1 MYHLKTNSMKNR
13 KIFICTALVG
23 LLALTYFSACS
34 PSQAKEDQP
43 VASTSLPVTETIQ
56 VQKGM
61 LESSFQLPGELIA
74 FQEVDL
80 YAKVS
85 SFVKKLYV
93 DVGSEV
99 KEGQLLVTLVAPEIV
114 SQVAGAESR
123 LKSQEA
129 IYLASKATYDRL
141 KETSETPGTV
151 SQNDLDIAYARQKSD
166 YAQLDA
172 MKAVY
177 QEMLATKDY
186 LEIRA
191 PFNGIISARNV
202 SAGAYVG
209 PAGTGSSLPIFTL
222 QEQKK
227 LRLVVSVPDA
237 YSSNLENN
245 PEVKFT
251 VKSLVGENFTAKV
264 SRKAGALDTRLRS
277 QRIEMDVYNSDMKLL
292 PGMIAE
298 VVIPMNASDS
308 TYIVPRSAVVN
319 GTEKPFIIRIADHK
333 AERVTVQTGRVANGS
348 MEVFG
353 ALNPGDVIIKTASEE
368 IRNGAAI
375 NN

>member
-1 MYHLKTNSMKNR
+1 MNSMKNR
-13 KIFICTALVG
+13 SIFIGSALVS

-34 PSQAKEDQP
+34 SSQAKEDEP
-43 VASTSLPVTETIQ
+43 AANTSLPVTETIQ
-56 VQKGM
+56 VQKGV

-99 KEGQLLVTLVAPEIV
+99 KEGELLVTLEAPEII

-172 MKAVY
+172 MKAAY
-177 QEMLATKDY
+177 REMVATKDY

-191 PFNGIISARNV
+191 PFDGVISARNV

-209 PAGTGSSLPIFTL
+209 PAGTGSSSPIFTL

-237 YSSNLENN
+237 YSSNLQNN

-251 VKSLVGENFTAKV
+251 VKSLIGEKFTAKV
-264 SRKAGALDTRLRS
+264 SRKAGALDARLRS
-277 QRIEMDVYNSDMKLL
+277 QRIEMDVYNNDKKLL

-308 TYIVPRSAVVN
+308 TYIVPKSAVVN
-319 GTEKPFIIRIADHK
+319 GTEKPFVLRVVNHK
-333 AERVTVQTGRVANGS
+333 AERVTVQTGRIANGS

-353 ALNPGDVIIKTASEE
+353 ALNPGDIIIKTASEE

-375 NN
+375 NK

>member
-1 MYHLKTNSMKNR
+1 MYQLKMNSMKNR
-13 KIFICTALVG
+13 SIFIGSALVS

-34 PSQAKEDQP
+34 SSQAKEDEP
-43 VASTSLPVTETIQ
+43 AANTSLPVTETIQ
-56 VQKGM
+56 VQKGV

-99 KEGQLLVTLVAPEIV
+99 KEGELLVTLEAPEII

-172 MKAVY
+172 MKAAY
-177 QEMLATKDY
+177 REMVATKDY

-191 PFNGIISARNV
+191 PFDGVISARNV

-209 PAGTGSSLPIFTL
+209 PAGTGSSSPIFTL

-237 YSSNLENN
+237 YSSNLQNN

-251 VKSLVGENFTAKV
+251 VKSLIGEKFTAKV
-264 SRKAGALDTRLRS
+264 SRKAGALDARLRS
-277 QRIEMDVYNSDMKLL
+277 QRIEMDVYNNDKKLL

-308 TYIVPRSAVVN
+308 TYIVPKSAVVN
-319 GTEKPFIIRIADHK
+319 GTEKPFVLRVVNHK
-333 AERVTVQTGRVANGS
+333 AERVTVQTGRIANGS

-353 ALNPGDVIIKTASEE
+353 ALNPGDIIIKTASEE

-375 NN
+375 NK